1 MRVVIEAQPLLRQ
14 RTGVGQY
21 TFHLIEHLL
30 PLLKPRQ
37 IDLSL
42 FYFNFLG
49 RNREVPRWN
58 GRVGVR
64 EQKFLPGRAF
74 YFLWKNFHFPPLDWL
89 SGSADLFHFPNF
101 IVRPLSSGK
110 AVATIHDLSFVRYP
124 QFTEKKNLRF
134 LSHWIPITLRR
145 AAKIL
150 VVSEFTKRE
159 LVEIYGVA
167 EKKIAVTP
175 NGVSEEFQP
184 VTDAGLLKQVREK
197 YQLPESFILAVGT
210 LEPRKNLS
218 TLIQALAL
226 LKKEKKEVP
235 PLVLIGPPGWH
246 NEYWNLKTQVER
258 GRLEHQVKFLFY
270 AERADMPALYS
281 AARALVF
288 PSLYEG
294 FGLPVLEAM
303 ACGAPV
309 LASRAASI
317 PEVAGEAAVYLDP
330 ERPAEWSEAIGQLLR
345 GKIPVEPLR
354 WRGLEQAKKFTW
366 ARTAQLTLEAYEAA
380 HRD

>member
-21 TFHLIEHLL
+21 TFHLIENLL

-58 GRVGVR
+58 GRVDVR

-74 YFLWKNFHFPPLDWL
+74 YFLWKKLNFPPLNWL
-89 SGSADLFHFPNF
+89 SGPADLFHFPNF
-101 IVRPLSSGK
+101 IVRPMSSGK
-110 AVATIHDLSFVRYP
+110 SVATIHDLSFVRYP
-124 QFTEKKNLRF
+124 QFAEEKNLRF
-134 LSHWIPITLRR
+134 LSHWIPLTLER

-159 LVEIYGVA
+159 LVEIYRMPQ
-167 EKKIAVTP
+167 KKIAVTP

-184 VTDAGLLKQVREK
+184 VTDSRALKQVREK
-197 YQLPESFILAVGT
+197 YQLPENFILAVGT

-218 TLIQALAL
+218 TVIQALAL
-226 LKKEKKEVP
+226 LKKEKKEAP

-246 NEYWNLKTQVER
+246 NEYWKLKMLVEKE
-258 GRLEHQVKFLFY
+258 RLEHQVKFLFY
-270 AERADMPALYS
+270 AARDDMPALYS

-294 FGLPVLEAM
+294 FGLPVVEAM
-303 ACGAPV
+303 ACGTPV

-317 PEVAGEAAVYLDP
+317 PEVAGEAAIYLTA
-330 ERPAEWSEAIGQLLR
+330 ESPAEWSEAIGQLWR

-354 WRGLEQAKKFTW
+354 QRGLEQAKKFTW
-366 ARTAQLTLEAYEAA
+366 ARTAQLTLEAYESA